1 MAEAPRVRTIGE
13 MLGLNAGEKAKSAA
27 FRRYLELD
35 IRTSEELAAL
45 KPHDRDL
52 WLVFRFEQEVMGG
65 GIDAILS
72 NSSGEYTR
80 ETIDALNAIQAR
92 SAEAWLTDVCGR
104 FPGGRPSQ
112 DELERRN
119 QIETICGLRADGA
132 PERLDR
138 VIPGKLDENLF
149 ELLMEYWRRSEAA

>member
-1 MAEAPRVRTIGE
+1 MAETPQFPTIGE
-13 MLGLNAGEKAKSAA
+13 LLGLNVGETAHAVA

-65 GIDAILS
+65 GLDAFLS
-72 NSSGEYTR
+72 NSSGEYAG

-104 FPGGRPSQ
+104 FPGGTPSQ
-112 DELERRN
+112 DQVERRK
-119 QIETICGLRADGA
+119 QIVAICGSKADGA

-138 VIPGKLDENLF
+138 VIPGKLDENIF
-149 ELLMEYWRRSEAA
+149 ELLMEY